1 MQCFLL
7 VPYRPLA
14 LWKAGCPAQRTRVLA
29 ITTSVA
35 EYSSQSTK
43 SRKDRVSYLAI
54 DSFPGFEGCR
64 TLASGTDPI
73 RPALFGNTIRIG
85 NPLNPVRGITLK
97 VLSVIVFVT
106 MFSFIKA
113 TSQGIPAGE
122 AVFFRSVFAIPVLLI
137 WLIVR
142 GDFPHKLKAR
152 DPIGH
157 VWRGLMGTFAMAS
170 GFLAIGLLPL
180 PEVVA
185 IGYAAPLLVTML
197 AAMFLGE
204 KIRLVRLSALLLGLL
219 GVMLILSP
227 RLTVFDEEVT
237 SRLQTIGALAALM
250 GAMFSALAQ
259 VFARKLVATETT
271 GSIVFYFSIM
281 SSVLSLLTL
290 PFGWNLPDARE
301 AFLLI
306 TAGLLG
312 GVGQILLTESYR
324 HAEVAVI
331 APFEYCSILLAL
343 LVGYFIFDE
352 LPTGIMIIGVALII
366 IAGII
371 IIARERRLGIKRTG
385 KARSTVP
392 NQG

>member
-1 MQCFLL
+1 MF
-7 VPYRPLA
+7 A
-14 LWKAGCPAQRTRVLA
+14 L
-29 ITTSVA
+29 
-35 EYSSQSTK
+35 
-43 SRKDRVSYLAI
+43 
-54 DSFPGFEGCR
+54 
-64 TLASGTDPI
+64 
-73 RPALFGNTIRIG
+73 
-85 NPLNPVRGITLK
+85 
-97 VLSVIVFVT
+97 
-106 MFSFIKA
+106 IKA
-113 TSQGIPAGE
+113 TSQDVPAGE
-122 AVFFRSVFAIPVLLI
+122 AVFFRSLFAVPVLII
-137 WLIVR
+137 WLIIR
-142 GDFPHKLKAR
+142 GDFPATLKAK
-152 DPIGH
+152 DPMGH
-157 VWRGLMGTFAMAS
+157 VWRGLMGTCAMAC

-204 KIRLVRLSALLLGLL
+204 RIRLVRFSALLLGLF

-227 RLTVFDEEVT
+227 RLTFLETEVT
-237 SRLQTIGALAALM
+237 TRLQTIGALVALM
-250 GAMFSALAQ
+250 AAMFSALAQ

-271 GSIVFYFSIM
+271 GSIVFYFSLM
-281 SSVLSLLTL
+281 SSLLALLTI
-290 PFGWNLPDARE
+290 PFGWQIPDTRA

-331 APFEYCSILLAL
+331 APFEYCSIILAL
-343 LVGYFIFDE
+343 LAGYFVFDE
-352 LPTGIMIIGVALII
+352 LPTGIMMAGVSLIV

-371 IIARERRLGIKRTG
+371 IIERERRLGIKRSG

>member
-1 MQCFLL
+1 M
-7 VPYRPLA
+7 
-14 LWKAGCPAQRTRVLA
+14 
-29 ITTSVA
+29 
-35 EYSSQSTK
+35 
-43 SRKDRVSYLAI
+43 
-54 DSFPGFEGCR
+54 
-64 TLASGTDPI
+64 
-73 RPALFGNTIRIG
+73 
-85 NPLNPVRGITLK
+85 NPVRGITLK
-97 VLSVIVFVT
+97 IISVIIFIT
-106 MFSFIKA
+106 MIGLIKA
-113 TSQGIPAGE
+113 TSHEVPPGE
-122 AVFFRSVFAIPVLLI
+122 AVFFRSVFAIPVLIL
-137 WLIVR
+137 WLVVR
-142 GDFPHKLKAR
+142 GDFPAKLKAN
-152 DPIGH
+152 DPMGH

-204 KIRLVRLSALLLGLL
+204 KIRLVRLSALMLGMFGVLL
-219 GVMLILSP
+219 VLSP
-227 RLTVFDEEVT
+227 RLTMLDTEVT

-281 SSVLSLLTL
+281 SSVLALLTL
-290 PFGWNLPDARE
+290 PFGWKVPGAYE
-301 AFLLI
+301 TFLLV

-324 HAEVAVI
+324 FAEVAVI
-331 APFEYCSILLAL
+331 APFEYCSIIVAL

-352 LPTGIMIIGVALII
+352 LPTGIMMAGVALIVA
-366 IAGII
+366 AGII
-371 IIARERRLGIKRTG
+371 IIERERRLGIQRTG
-385 KARSTVP
+385 KARGAVP